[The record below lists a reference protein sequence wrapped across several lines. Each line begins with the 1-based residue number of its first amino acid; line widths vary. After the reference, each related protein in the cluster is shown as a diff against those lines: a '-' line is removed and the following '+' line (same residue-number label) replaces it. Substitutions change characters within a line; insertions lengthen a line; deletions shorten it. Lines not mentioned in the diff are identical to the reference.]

1 MLLSFYLVGSVYS
14 RDLFTVPAPTSRS
27 AEPCCDKDTLTCY
40 DVDVD
45 PDSLLSEEDLTM
57 NGITLQFS
65 NSVPPNARVYTTSE
79 GDEAIINYNKKTG
92 NIIGTLKTHDG
103 KAFALEKCGN
113 NYIFEEFDVEAF
125 PTERKGHEELL
136 SRFSRDSIVDTNM
149 TMDRNEIA
157 TYSVMFYVTPE
168 VAATT
173 PNIADFVD
181 QVIAETNLGYINS
194 KIPVR
199 VKALCIEEAN
209 IDQSSAS
216 DTLETF
222 TNMKGIPWKSE
233 TIAAL
238 RNTADAA
245 VLLVQDFDDN
255 YCGYGWIGTTY
266 EGGPT
271 FSTVKKS
278 CALGYFT
285 IGHELG
291 HNFGCH
297 HNKEQDTNKNIP
309 FGHGHLIEGGA
320 RTIMAYHVS
329 GYDSKVNYY
338 SNPEVIYP
346 GTGTPTGVEGISNN
360 AAVITKNRFAM
371 AALGDESSTCSSSL
385 CHNLVGSSP
394 LVVRKGY
401 QLNDGKGLPN
411 WGPEFEV
418 KFDVKFNSLSRT
430 RRSIVLF
437 FAPLAPNGVVLALWT
452 TSFGLY
458 LGSNFQYVRL
468 KGLQKGEWHSFVI
481 SQKKDGNGQSYYCDI
496 TVDGDIKFHKNWN
509 PNPKQ
514 FTNVKVYAGENF
526 RTAADAEIRNFKACQ
541 LS

>member
-1 MLLSFYLVGSVYS
+1 MLQQLLI
-14 RDLFTVPAPTSRS
+14 LQ
-27 AEPCCDKDTLTCY
+27 TL
-40 DVDVD
+40 
-45 PDSLLSEEDLTM
+45 
-57 NGITLQFS
+57 
-65 NSVPPNARVYTTSE
+65 
-79 GDEAIINYNKKTG
+79 
-92 NIIGTLKTHDG
+92 
-103 KAFALEKCGN
+103 
-113 NYIFEEFDVEAF
+113 
-125 PTERKGHEELL
+125 
-136 SRFSRDSIVDTNM
+136 
-149 TMDRNEIA
+149 
-157 TYSVMFYVTPE
+157 
-168 VAATT
+168 
-173 PNIADFVD
+173 D

-338 SNPEVIYP
+338 SNPDVIYP
-346 GTGTPTGVEGISNN
+346 GTGTPTGVEGVSNN
-360 AAVITKNRFAM
+360 AAVITNNRFAM
-371 AALGDESSTCSSSL
+371 AALGDESSTCSSSF

-394 LVVRKGY
+394 LVVKKGY
-401 QLNDGKGLPN
+401 QLNDGKGLPI
-411 WGPEFEV
+411 WGPEYEV
-418 KFDVKFNSLSRT
+418 RFDVKINSWSRKY
-430 RRSIVLF
+430 RSIFRFYSGKCCSKWSQRVLRL
-437 FAPLAPNGVVLALWT
+437 LAKNG
-452 TSFGLY
+452 
-458 LGSNFQYVRL
+458 RL
-468 KGLQKGEWHSFVI
+468 ELSDERMTYDRWISSKNYRSGEWYSFVI
-481 SQKKDGNGQSYYCDI
+481 SQKKENGQSYFDVTI
-496 TVDGDIKFHKNWN
+496 NGDIRLHHKIENL
-509 PNPKQ
+509 KQ
-514 FTNVKVYAGENF
+514 FTDVKVYAADTYYE
-526 RTAADAEIRNFKACQ
+526 AADAEIRNLKVCQ